1 LIAARREIAQ
11 ARLQMGY
18 VAQVRSRIAR
28 RLAAASWPIV
38 SRLQHAR
45 VTNLLG
51 ADVQR
56 VAGAANF
63 LMQFLTSLVLTVFQ
77 MAIAFL
83 LAPALTGIA
92 LVLIAVGVSA
102 SLLTGDAN
110 NLPHVLQ
117 HFPRLIWR
125 LSINCRPVIL
135 LVVGGFTALD
145 RSGGPWL
152 GAPVLGLCAADAVR
166 LSKLNKT
173 GTGDVSHGG
182 SNLFVQRSQACSR
195 RVPRIPIPEASVV
208 GSQGH

>member
-1 LIAARREIAQ
+1 LIAARRGITQ

-102 SLLTGDAN
+102 SLLMVGRAHGWHATRDE
-110 NLPHVLQ
+110 
-117 HFPRLIWR
+117 HFP
-125 LSINCRPVIL
+125 
-135 LVVGGFTALD
+135 
-145 RSGGPWL
+145 GGPL
-152 GAPVLGLCAADAVR
+152 ATLQAAT
-166 LSKLNKT
+166 S
-173 GTGDVSHGG
+173 
-182 SNLFVQRSQACSR
+182 
-195 RVPRIPIPEASVV
+195 
-208 GSQGH
+208 